1 MTKTSGKH
9 LHLSL
14 QQRKKAG
21 RLKTTGFLTNLSPP
35 PLASGWSQDLDPPGE
50 TLVGRALTIKRQP
63 VRRKPRLSKKLVS
76 LLHEAALNIRQR
88 RNKLTHARTPSR
100 GLSQNQNARQVKP
113 SLPRTTISQ
122 PRRSCDSRTAVAAP
136 RAMSGT
142 S

>member
-63 VRRKPRLSKKLVS
+63 VRRKPRLSKRLAS
-76 LLHEAALNIRQR
+76 LLQGAAQNTRQR
-88 RNKLTHARTPSR
+88 RNNFPLARSLFR
-100 GLSQNQNARQVKP
+100 VLRKKKNARREKP
-113 SLPRTTISQ
+113 TARRTTIS
-122 PRRSCDSRTAVAAP
+122 
-136 RAMSGT
+136 
-142 S
+142 